1 MLYTLSMIKNF
12 KHAGL
17 ETFHR
22 TGKKR
27 GIQPDHANKLH
38 KQLGFLEAAT
48 GYHDLRGKVPAGWEL
63 HPIKWQQKD
72 IYAMSVS
79 GNWRLMWR
87 FEGSDVVD
95 LDYLDYH

>member
-1 MLYTLSMIKNF
+1 MIKNF
-12 KHAGL
+12 KHQGL
-17 ETFHR
+17 EAFHR

-27 GIQPDHANKLH
+27 GIQPDHANKLR
-38 KQLGFLEAAT
+38 KQLGLLEAAT
-48 GYHDLRGKVPAGWEL
+48 SFHDLHGKVPSGWEL
-63 HPIKWQQKD
+63 HALKWVMKD
-72 IYAMSVS
+72 SYAMSVS